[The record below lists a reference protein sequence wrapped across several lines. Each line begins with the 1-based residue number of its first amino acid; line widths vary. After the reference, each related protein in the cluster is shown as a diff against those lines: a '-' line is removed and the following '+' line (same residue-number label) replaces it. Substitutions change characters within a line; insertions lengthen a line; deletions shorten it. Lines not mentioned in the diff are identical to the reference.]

1 MWTLR
6 VLNIVLIWAE
16 NSILR
21 NSFCVSPSFFFHS
34 NLKLFLSVGLQVFLD
49 CGANELKKLKSEL
62 FLNREGNDEVLY
74 YSCKAHLDELIN
86 SLEEDGKEK
95 KLLSMIKAK
104 YKVMIKHMEITE
116 TLTEELRGMDDSERL
131 HNVHECD

>member
-1 MWTLR
+1 MCQSSLLLDR
-6 VLNIVLIWAE
+6 D
-16 NSILR
+16 
-21 NSFCVSPSFFFHS
+21 
-34 NLKLFLSVGLQVFLD
+34 LKQLFLNVGLQVFSD
-49 CGANELKKLKSEL
+49 SGANVSKKLKSEL

-74 YSCKAHLDELIN
+74 YSCKAHLEELIN

-116 TLTEELRGMDDSERL
+116 TLTEELRGMNDIIRL
-131 HNVHECD
+131 HNVHVIDKMQ

>member
-1 MWTLR
+1 MCQSSLLLDR
-6 VLNIVLIWAE
+6 D
-16 NSILR
+16 
-21 NSFCVSPSFFFHS
+21 
-34 NLKLFLSVGLQVFLD
+34 LKQLFLNVGLQVFSD
-49 CGANELKKLKSEL
+49 SGANVLKKLKSEL

-116 TLTEELRGMDDSERL
+116 TLTEKLRGMNDIIRL
-131 HNVHECD
+131 HNVHVIDKMQSRGNNSLLLTLIILIIIHL

>member
-1 MWTLR
+1 MLVCKSFW
-6 VLNIVLIWAE
+6 I
-16 NSILR
+16 NS
-21 NSFCVSPSFFFHS
+21 
-34 NLKLFLSVGLQVFLD
+34 
-49 CGANELKKLKSEL
+49 GAKDLKKLKSEL

-104 YKVMIKHMEITE
+104 YKVMIKQMEITE
-116 TLTEELRGMDDSERL
+116 TLTEELRGMDDSVRL
-131 HNVHECD
+131 HDVHVTDLMQEKSNNSLALSLPNDKTNIGGYVHMVILAIHI